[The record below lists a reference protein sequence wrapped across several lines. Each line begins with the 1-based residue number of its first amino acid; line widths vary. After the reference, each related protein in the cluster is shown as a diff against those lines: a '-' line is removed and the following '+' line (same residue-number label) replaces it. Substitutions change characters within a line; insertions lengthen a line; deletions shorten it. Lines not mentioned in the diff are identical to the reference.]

1 MATVEIAQEQ
11 QLLIGGRWTGASSG
25 GTYEKANPFTGETAS
40 TASAAGREDAKA
52 AVEAAHEA
60 FQEWGR
66 SAPAMRRQ
74 ILSKAADLLEER
86 APEIAG
92 IVTEETGGTFGWGMF
107 NCQLAAGMLREA
119 AAQAYGLVGEVIP
132 SDVPGKLAMGV
143 RAPAGV
149 VVAIAPWNAPVIL
162 STRSVATPL
171 AYANTVVLKA
181 SEECP
186 RTHAAVVK
194 AIVDA
199 GVPDGVINLITNDP
213 GDAADVVD
221 ELIAHPLTRRINFTG
236 STKVGRIIAEKAG
249 AHLKRVLLELGGKA
263 PIVVLPDADVDRA
276 VAAANFGAF
285 FHQGQI
291 CMSTERAIVDKS
303 LADAFASKLAEKA
316 RGLKVGDPT
325 EQDTALGPMINAA
338 ALERVDGLVQDAASK
353 GAEIL
358 TGGEADGPCYPPT
371 IVNGVT
377 PDMRLYTEEVFGPVI
392 SIMPVDGAD
401 EAVRVAN
408 DTDYGLSAAV
418 FSRDVPEALEI
429 AQRIESG
436 ICHVNDTTVHDEP
449 QMPFGGVKA
458 SGFGRFGG
466 RAALEEFTELRWI
479 TVQDAARH
487 YPI

>member
-66 SAPAMRRQ
+66 RAPAMRRK
-74 ILSKAADLLEER
+74 LLAKPADLLEER
-86 APEIAG
+86 APEIAAT
-92 IVTEETGGTFGWGMF
+92 VTEETGGTFGWGMF

-119 AAQAYGLVGEVIP
+119 AAQAYGLIGEVIP

-162 STRSVATPL
+162 STRAVATPI
-171 AYANTVVLKA
+171 AYGNTVVLKA

-186 RTHAAVVK
+186 RTHAAVVN
-194 AIVDA
+194 ALVDA
-199 GVPDGVINLITNDP
+199 GLPDGVINLLTNDP
-213 GDAADVVD
+213 ADAADVVD

-249 AHLKRVLLELGGKA
+249 KHLKRVLLELGGKA
-263 PIVVLPDADVDRA
+263 PMIVLPDADVDRA
-276 VAAANFGAF
+276 VKAANFGAF

-303 LADAFASKLAEKA
+303 LIDAFSSKLAERA
-316 RGLKVGDPT
+316 GGMKVGDPREPET
-325 EQDTALGPMINAA
+325 VIGPLVNKAA
-338 ALERVDGLVQDAASK
+338 IERVTELVNDAASK

-358 TGGEADGPCYPPT
+358 SGGEADGPCFPPT
-371 IVNGVT
+371 VVKGVT
-377 PDMRLYTEEVFGPVI
+377 PDMRLYSEESFGPVLAV
-392 SIMPVDGAD
+392 MAAD
-401 EAVRVAN
+401 NPDHAVQMAN
-408 DTDYGLSAAV
+408 DTEYGLSAAV
-418 FSRDVPEALEI
+418 FGQDVPAALEI

-479 TVQDAARH
+479 TVQELARE